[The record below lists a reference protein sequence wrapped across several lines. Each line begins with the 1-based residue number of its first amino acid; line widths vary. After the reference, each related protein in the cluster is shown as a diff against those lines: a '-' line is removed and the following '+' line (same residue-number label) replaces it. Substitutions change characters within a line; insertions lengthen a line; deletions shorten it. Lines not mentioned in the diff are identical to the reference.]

1 MLYNTI
7 LKVVWLTFYLEGLEE
22 NDVAWEGT
30 YRGVK
35 YTIIIE
41 IEFYLCLL
49 TAYFGQILILNI
61 YTYIYNI

>member
-1 MLYNTI
+1 VLYNII

-22 NDVAWEGT
+22 NDVAQKGT

-35 YTIIIE
+35 YTVLIE

-49 TAYFGQILILNI
+49 TADFGQILIMNI
-61 YTYIYNI
+61 YTCIYNV